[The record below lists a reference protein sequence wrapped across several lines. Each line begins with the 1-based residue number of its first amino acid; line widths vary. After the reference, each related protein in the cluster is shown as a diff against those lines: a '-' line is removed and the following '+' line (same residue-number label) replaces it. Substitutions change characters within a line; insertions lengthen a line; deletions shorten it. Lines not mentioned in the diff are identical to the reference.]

1 MSHVVEPD
9 IERLKLPDG
18 YFVDVKKELNAGEYV
33 ALLMD
38 QGKGVY
44 FAKVLHYV
52 VSWSLVGRDDKPLP
66 YSLDMP
72 TKDRLDTLGAL
83 NVATMKALIEA
94 VDAHES
100 AQEQE
105 RMQKKTT
112 PTTSRVLNQTS
123 EYVAQ

>member
-33 ALLMD
+33 ALLTD

-52 VSWSLVGRDDKPLP
+52 VSWSLVGRDNKPLP
-66 YSLDMP
+66 YSLDMSA
-72 TKDRLDTLGAL
+72 KDRLDTLGAL

-94 VDAHES
+94 VDAHEVK
-100 AQEQE
+100 QEQE
-105 RMQKKTT
+105 RTEKKMI
-112 PTTSRVLNQTS
+112 PDGDVVLS
-123 EYVAQ
+123 AI